1 MLRWKEDQRPQR
13 FGWAPGSYLNH
24 CHGAGC
30 KELEDK
36 TFVGD
41 KRAVI
46 CADCAYALPDP
57 EPEPSYEERLRAQ
70 VTELLRR
77 TRKLELEIEEWQ
89 KRKRDSST

>member
-1 MLRWKEDQRPQR
+1 MELRWKDDKRPQR
-13 FGWAPGSYLNH
+13 FGWAPGGYLNH

-36 TFVGD
+36 TFIGD

-57 EPEPSYEERLRAQ
+57 EPEPPFEVTMRAK
-70 VTELLRR
+70 VRDMLRR
-77 TRKLELEIEEWQ
+77 IRELEIELEKHQ
-89 KRKRDSST
+89 EGK